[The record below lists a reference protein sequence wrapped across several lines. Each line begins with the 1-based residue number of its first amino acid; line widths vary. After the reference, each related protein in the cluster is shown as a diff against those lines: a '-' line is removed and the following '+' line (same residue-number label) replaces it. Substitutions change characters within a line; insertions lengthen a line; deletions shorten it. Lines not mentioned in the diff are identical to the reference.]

1 MLAWLVDDWLDAGPP
16 VGFVKGFAGTGKS
29 QVARGLV
36 VQSRALGWRA
46 LLVLAQESKS
56 NTAEDLA
63 LDLAQKMCELGDDA
77 MVVALDADGCCS
89 SPTGPSTTACPR
101 AAGACA
107 TSTR

>member
-1 MLAWLVDDWLDAGPP
+1 MLAWLVDDWLDAGQP

-46 LLVLAQESKS
+46 LLVLAPESKS

-77 MVVALDADGCCS
+77 TVVALDADGCCS